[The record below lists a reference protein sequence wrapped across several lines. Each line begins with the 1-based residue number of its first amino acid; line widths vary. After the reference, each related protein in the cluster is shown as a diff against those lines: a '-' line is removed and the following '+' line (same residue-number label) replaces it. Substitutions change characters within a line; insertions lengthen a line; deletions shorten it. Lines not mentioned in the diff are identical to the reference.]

1 MILAYKREDLSY
13 LDTIRGLKYIIIAG
27 FIFMLL
33 FTPGPTPV
41 PQNVR
46 NAMSDETMHH
56 RTPEFEAI
64 FEKTRKH
71 LFNLFKSDEVVMLS
85 SSGTGAMEAAVTNLC
100 HKTLLNVNSGK
111 FGERFGKI
119 ATANGLG
126 NVEIK
131 NEWDTPVS
139 VEEII
144 ETVKNNPSIDAIAVQ
159 ISESAGGLRHPVE
172 AIAKAVKEINPSIM
186 IIADGITAVGV
197 EKLDITNIDC
207 LIAGSQKALM
217 LPPGL
222 SILGLSNNAIEK
234 IGAGKGYY
242 FNLATEIKNQ
252 RKNTTAWTA
261 ATTLTIGLLEIL
273 ETIQMSGGLEKLYAE
288 TELRAKAVNAALQA
302 IGLHIYPKNP
312 AKSMTTIDDENAS
325 EIRKILATDFDVNVA
340 GGQDHLKGKI
350 FRINQMGLIPTYEMA
365 WVVNSVELALSKLGR
380 REYDGT
386 ANKVF
391 NEIFFKISQ

>member
-1 MILAYKREDLSY
+1 
-13 LDTIRGLKYIIIAG
+13 
-27 FIFMLL
+27 MLL

-71 LFNLFKSDEVVMLS
+71 LFNLFNTDEVIMLA
-85 SSGTGAMEAAVTNLC
+85 SSGTGAMEAAVINLC
-100 HKTLLNVNSGK
+100 HNTLLNIDSGK

-119 ATANGLG
+119 AVANGLKS
-126 NVEIK
+126 VELK

-139 VEEII
+139 VEEVV
-144 ETVKNNPSIDAIAVQ
+144 EALKLNSDIDAIAVQ

-172 AIAKAVKEINPSIM
+172 ELAKAVKEINPNIM

-197 EKLDITNIDC
+197 ERIDVTNIDC

-222 SILGLSNNAIEK
+222 SILGLSNKAIDK
-234 IGAGKGYY
+234 IAEGRGYY
-242 FNLATEIKNQ
+242 LNLATEIKSQ
-252 RKNTTAWTA
+252 RKNTTAYTA
-261 ATTLTIGLLEIL
+261 ATTLIIGLLEVL
-273 ETIQMSGGLEKLYAE
+273 ETIEKQGGIGVLYCNTAR
-288 TELRAKAVNAALQA
+288 RAKATIAALEA
-302 IGLHIYPKNP
+302 LGLHIYPKVP
-312 AKSMTTIDDENAS
+312 AKSMTTIDDADAS
-325 EIRKILATDFDVNVA
+325 KIRSILKEDYGVNVA

-350 FRINQMGLIPTYEMA
+350 FRINQMGLIEPYESI
-365 WVVNSVELALSKLGR
+365 WVVNAIELILHRMGR
-380 REYDGT
+380 LEYNGT
-386 ANKVF
+386 ASKVY
-391 NEIFFKISQ
+391 NETYFKTALEKKEI

>member
-1 MILAYKREDLSY
+1 
-13 LDTIRGLKYIIIAG
+13 
-27 FIFMLL
+27 MLL

-46 NAMSDETMHH
+46 NAMSGETMHH

-71 LFNLFKSDEVVMLS
+71 LFNLFGTDEVVMIA
-85 SSGTGAMEAAVTNLC
+85 SSGTGAMEAAVINLC
-100 HKTLLNVNSGK
+100 KNTLLSVNSGK

-119 ATANGLG
+119 ATAHGLK

-139 VEEII
+139 VEAVVNA
-144 ETVKNNPSIDAIAVQ
+144 VKANADIDAIAVQ

-172 AIAKAVKEINPSIM
+172 ELAKAVKEINPNIM

-197 EKLDITNIDC
+197 ERIDVSNIDC

-242 FNLATEIKNQ
+242 LNLASEIKSQ
-252 RKNTTAWTA
+252 RKNTTAFTA
-261 ATTLTIGLLEIL
+261 ATTLIIGLLEVL
-273 ETIQMSGGLEKLYAE
+273 ETIEKQGGIGVLYCNTAR
-288 TELRAKAVNAALQA
+288 RAKATKAALEA
-302 IGLHIYPKNP
+302 IGLHVYPSNP
-312 AKSMTTIDDENAS
+312 AKSMTTIDDSDAS
-325 EIRKILATDFDVNVA
+325 KIRSALKEEYGVNVA

-350 FRINQMGLIPTYEMA
+350 FRINQMGLIETYESI
-365 WVVNSVELALSKLGR
+365 WVVNSIELILHRMGRLEYAGIASKVYNETYFKSALEK
-380 REYDGT
+380 
-386 ANKVF
+386 K
-391 NEIFFKISQ
+391 EI

>member
-1 MILAYKREDLSY
+1 
-13 LDTIRGLKYIIIAG
+13 
-27 FIFMLL
+27 MLL

-64 FEKTRKH
+64 FAKTRKH
-71 LFNLFKSDEVVMLS
+71 LFKLFNTDEVVMIA
-85 SSGTGAMEAAVTNLC
+85 SSGTGAMEAAVINLC
-100 HKTLLNVNSGK
+100 KNTLLNVNSGK

-119 ATANGLG
+119 ATAHGLK

-139 VEEII
+139 VNDVVAA
-144 ETVKNNPSIDAIAVQ
+144 VKANADIDAIAVQ

-172 AIAKAVKEINPSIM
+172 EIAAAVKAINPEIM

-197 EKLDITNIDC
+197 ERIDVTNIDC

-222 SILGLSNNAIEK
+222 AILGLSNAAIEK
-234 IGAGKGYY
+234 IGTGVGYY
-242 FNLATEIKNQ
+242 FNLATEIKKQ
-252 RKNTTAWTA
+252 KQNTTAYTA
-261 ATTLTIGLLEIL
+261 ATTLIIGLLEVL
-273 ETIQMSGGLEKLYAE
+273 EMIEREGGIGVLYCNTAR
-288 TELRAKAVNAALQA
+288 RAKATRAALEA
-302 IGLHIYPKNP
+302 IGLHSYPKVP
-312 AKSMTTIDDENAS
+312 AKSMTTIDDADAS
-325 EIRKILATDFDVNVA
+325 KIRSALKEEYGVNVA

-350 FRINQMGLIPTYEMA
+350 FRINQMGLIAPYESI
-365 WVVNSVELALSKLGR
+365 WVVNSIELILHRMGRLEYAGIASKVYN
-380 REYDGT
+380 ETYFKT
-386 ANKVF
+386 AIEKK
-391 NEIFFKISQ
+391 EI